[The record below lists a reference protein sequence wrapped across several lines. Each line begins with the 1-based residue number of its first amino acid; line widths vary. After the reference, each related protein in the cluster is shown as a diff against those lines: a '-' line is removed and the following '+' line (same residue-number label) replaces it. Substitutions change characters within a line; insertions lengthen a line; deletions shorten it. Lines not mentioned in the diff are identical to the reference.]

1 MNKESIYYTL
11 QNTDKKERET
21 LKLLVLGYSNSEIS
35 KELGMAATTVE
46 YRIKKLYQKFEV
58 QNKRE
63 LMVLFLD
70 DFVLKILNSPVL

>member
-63 LMVLFLD
+63 LLVLFLD